1 MGQMPCFRPVSVI
14 SRSDPSD
21 PSAAASHHRPQIP
34 ETAAPGTTPSTWP
47 PESLELAIALHRSLQ
62 VSDRQWHA
70 VKHQKGRR
78 GAEQISAALVHLLH
92 DPKGAIS
99 GNPERRAETIALL
112 DNALA
117 WLRGDLKD
125 PGCPTH
131 GR

>member
-1 MGQMPCFRPVSVI
+1 MGQMPHFRPVSVI

-21 PSAAASHHRPQIP
+21 PSVAASDPWPQ
-34 ETAAPGTTPSTWP
+34 TPGTTSSTWP
-47 PESLELAIALHRSLQ
+47 PEALELAIALHRCLQ

-70 VKHQKGRR
+70 MKHQKGRR

-92 DPKGAIS
+92 DPRGVIS

-125 PGCPTH
+125 PGCPSH